1 MAGLVPAIHAVQH
14 RRMKGGW
21 VYIMTNRANG
31 TLYVGVTSNLSRRI
45 YEHREG
51 LIHGFTKRYGLK
63 CFVYYEWYDDIRIAI
78 QREKNLKKYPRKW
91 KLNLIEEKNPNW
103 EDLWGKIAHG

>member
-1 MAGLVPAIHAVQH
+1 MTE
-14 RRMKGGW
+14 RRWKHIA
-21 VYIMTNRANG
+21 VYILASRRNG
-31 TLYVGVTSNLSRRI
+31 TLYIGVTNDLVRRVW
-45 YEHREG
+45 EHREG
-51 LIHGFTKRYGLK
+51 RLPGFTTRYGVKMLVWYEIHGYMTH
-63 CFVYYEWYDDIRIAI
+63 AI